1 MAKIEVYCSGFC
13 GYCVMAERL
22 LEAKGV
28 QYVVLRV
35 DMDSSLFEEMVSR
48 SNRRTVPQI
57 FIDDKHVGGYTDLAQ
72 LDRQGGL
79 DPLLTDQAD

>member
-1 MAKIEVYCSGFC
+1 
-13 GYCVMAERL
+13 MAERL

-28 QYVVLRV
+28 QYDVLRV